1 MTITNKYCFFYS
13 FLLTLLMISSL
24 YCSHKITAL
33 SSNNIEKDSNYL
45 QNRLPILPGAYQI
58 PEYLPLLINKR
69 IALVAN
75 HTSLIE
81 NNHLLDT
88 LLQLKIDV
96 VKLFVPEH
104 GLRGEVSA
112 GATILDSKDE
122 KTGIPIVSLYG
133 KTKKPTSA
141 QLQGIDII
149 LFDLQDVGVRF
160 FTYIS
165 TLHYIIESAS
175 ENSKTLVVLD
185 RPNPNGH
192 YVDGPVLDTKYT
204 SFVGMHPIPM
214 VYGLTIGELGKM
226 MIGEKWL
233 KTDSS
238 FQYKLIKCKNYNR
251 SFQYH
256 LPVKPSP
263 NLPNMRAIWLYPG
276 TCLFEGTNWS
286 LGRGTNSPFQ
296 IFGHPALP
304 NADTTFI
311 PIELIGAKNPPHKDV
326 LCKGY
331 SCKNINVDSLFN
343 SKLIPLSYILKAYH
357 LRTDSFFLKNNF
369 FDLLAGTDQLRNQ
382 IQLGWTEDQIRKNW
396 QSDLEIFRKKSLKY
410 QVY

>member
-1 MTITNKYCFFYS
+1 M
-13 FLLTLLMISSL
+13 
-24 YCSHKITAL
+24 
-33 SSNNIEKDSNYL
+33 
-45 QNRLPILPGAYQI
+45 Q
-58 PEYLPLLINKR
+58 EYLPFLMSKR

-75 HTSLIE
+75 HTSLLD
-81 NNHLLDT
+81 NTHLLDT
-88 LLQLKIDV
+88 LLQLKINV

-112 GATILDSKDE
+112 GATIKDGKDE
-122 KTGIPIVSLYG
+122 KSGIPIVSLYG

-141 QLQGIDII
+141 HLQDIDII

-175 ENSKTLVVLD
+175 ENNKALVVLD

-192 YVDGPVLDTKYT
+192 YLDGPILDTNFS
-204 SFVGMHPIPM
+204 SFVGLHPIPI

-226 MIGEKWL
+226 MVGENWV
-233 KTDSS
+233 KTDSA
-238 FQYKLIKCKNYNR
+238 FQFKLIKCQNYKR
-251 SFQYH
+251 SFKYH

-276 TCLFEGTNWS
+276 TCLFEGTSWS
-286 LGRGTNSPFQ
+286 LGRGTNAPFQ
-296 IFGHPALP
+296 IFGHPALQ
-304 NADTTFI
+304 NADTTFK
-311 PIELIGAKNPPHKDV
+311 PIELLGAKNPPHKDV

-331 SCKNINVDSLFN
+331 SCNNINLDSLFN
-343 SKLIPLSYILKAYH
+343 TKLIPLSYILKAYH
-357 LRTDSFFLKNNF
+357 IQPDSFFLKNNF
-369 FDLLAGTDQLRNQ
+369 FDLLAGTNQLRNK
-382 IQLGWTEDQIRKNW
+382 IQLGWTEDQIRKSW
-396 QSDLEIFRKKSLKY
+396 KSDLEIFRKRSLKY